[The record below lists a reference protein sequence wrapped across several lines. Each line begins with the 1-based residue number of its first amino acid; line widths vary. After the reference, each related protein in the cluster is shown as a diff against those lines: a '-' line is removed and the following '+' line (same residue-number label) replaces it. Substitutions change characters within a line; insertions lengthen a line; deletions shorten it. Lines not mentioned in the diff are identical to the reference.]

1 MFDRRALG
9 AVALAT
15 LSLSLAVA
23 PAVSAMPSGSLA
35 PHAAQSGPVTVE
47 ATARAAS
54 AAEARKEAIVAA
66 LRKIVGEYVEADVEI
81 ADDEVV
87 KNELLSFS
95 NAGGVKSEQVGDV
108 KLVGDEVEVTMRV
121 TVEPKPLVARVKG
134 AAKVGAKLD
143 GAALAAEIA
152 AAKDD
157 HEAKKRVLDK
167 AFADLPDAFMT
178 IRIVDSEGKDTKG
191 IDRKLVQVDK
201 KTGEATV
208 TIPIV
213 LGFDMAVWKNNV
225 YPALDQVLTAAA
237 NKKIVD
243 GLIVDRGNKFHG
255 SDETLNQVRFT
266 GTRTIHNP
274 TARGNFLWDMNRPY
288 AVALLREN
296 LGRGRQLNFD
306 LFEFDKDELPMVA
319 WHPNHRDP
327 VSAVTPRS
335 LRIRLSDGDGEAVD
349 GRDVQMG
356 QISTDGPSR
365 WLIGSRSIFGEPS
378 DKYGYTPFAWTA
390 GRRVV
395 AVAPMWGADGGV
407 GLLFTEAVVPVNFTL
422 PAEDLELIE
431 KIEVELIKP
440 AGN

>member
-1 MFDRRALG
+1 MNRIASCT

-23 PAVSAMPSGSLA
+23 PAVSAVPTGSLA

-66 LRKIVGEYVEADVEI
+66 LRKVVGEYVEADVEI

-134 AAKVGAKLD
+134 AAKAGAKLD

-157 HEAKKRVLDK
+157 YEAKKRVLEK
-167 AFADLPDAFMT
+167 AFAELPDAFMM
-178 IRIVDSEGKDTKG
+178 IRIVDSEGKDTQG

-213 LGFDMAVWKNNV
+213 LGFDMAVWKNTV

-237 NKKIVD
+237 NNKVVD
-243 GLIVDRGNKFHG
+243 GLIVDRGDKLTGGN
-255 SDETLNQVRFT
+255 EVLNQVRFT
-266 GTRTIHNP
+266 GTRTIHQP
-274 TARGNFLWDMNRPY
+274 RARGNVLMDTNRPY

-306 LFEFDKDELPMVA
+306 LFEFDEDELPMVVPTNVGLA
-319 WHPNHRDP
+319 
-327 VSAVTPRS
+327 SAVTPRS
-335 LRIRLSDGDGEAVD
+335 LRIRLSDADGEAVD

-356 QISTDGPSR
+356 EISAGYLNRWRVDFAGGR
-365 WLIGSRSIFGEPS
+365 WL
-378 DKYGYTPFAWTA
+378 TPFAWVTSL
-390 GRRVV
+390 RIV
-395 AVAPMWGADGGV
+395 AVAPLWGTDRSRGSLDV
-407 GLLFTEAVVPVNFTL
+407 LLTTEVVVPVNFTL

-431 KIEVELIKP
+431 RIEVELIKP
-440 AGN
+440 AGS